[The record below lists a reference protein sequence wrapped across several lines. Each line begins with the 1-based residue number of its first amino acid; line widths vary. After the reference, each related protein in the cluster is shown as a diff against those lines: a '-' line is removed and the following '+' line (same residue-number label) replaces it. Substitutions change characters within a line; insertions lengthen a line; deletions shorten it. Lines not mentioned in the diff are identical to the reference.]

1 VSVVRL
7 RTLALV
13 LVAAGV
19 VALWAT
25 LPGCDGKNDS
35 GGPTSAAPALGATDA
50 ILSRAFDERASG
62 LEVEGA
68 GTVVRV
74 LADDERGSRH
84 QRFIIRLDSGQ
95 TLLVAHN
102 IDIAPRIPALAEGDA
117 VAFRG
122 EYEWNSQGGTVHW
135 THDDPSG
142 DHPGGWLRSG
152 GTTYR

>member
-102 IDIAPRIPALAEGDA
+102 IDIAPRIPDLAEGDA